1 MRKSLLDQ
9 YPHLKLLLDENKE
22 KHSVANRSKTT
33 PTENAKSSS
42 PPSGILKSLSVNVNQ
57 PILSR
62 SNSSSCASLIQS
74 LKERKSILGPGI
86 GTRVPLSDRPTKP
99 VDPSCRKKVNAED
112 LFAESMAADQD
123 RWLSFQIEGVAAS
136 KQMEELK
143 MWLVTNRP
151 SQVMRSAGIG
161 WISVKMTGRPL
172 KNTQAKE
179 EWDAL
184 EGEKTMETVNMI
196 AGKHKVTGGKWM
208 CHVSREIVDRYWSKL
223 AIAMISGGLG
233 PSVYCI
239 KVSPAVDD
247 GGKGEHVICVYT
259 PDYRDTVQVMRVENL
274 MRSAGVV
281 NDLLYKPDIFST
293 LGIYRANKWGFKASI
308 FGSKVLLLEGRSRI
322 SIVGSSIS
330 YYNSRKGFE
339 NPEDLNFDK
348 ITAQITASITKPSP
362 ARLVKSVPTKQ
373 QQDDE
378 ALVDMIEK
386 MDKEKIDK
394 TTEGAELEGTSDNIV
409 ELVEVEKDSKENSKT
424 IVDSEEILG
433 KDDVESPA
441 NEKVGDPTLMTLSQ
455 KFEDMGF
462 ESLDNLVIKK

>member
-1 MRKSLLDQ
+1 MNKSLLDQ

-22 KHSVANRSKTT
+22 KHSVNRSK
-33 PTENAKSSS
+33 PTNSQPVKEKN
-42 PPSGILKSLSVNVNQ
+42 PPSSILKPLSVNINQ
-57 PILSR
+57 PAL
-62 SNSSSCASLIQS
+62 SNSSSCNSLIQAI
-74 LKERKSILGPGI
+74 KERKSILGPGI
-86 GTRVPLSDRPTKP
+86 GKRVPISRLPSMPA
-99 VDPSCRKKVNAED
+99 DPSCRKRLNADD
-112 LFAESMAADQD
+112 LFAESIAADQD
-123 RWLSFQIEGVAAS
+123 QWLSFQIESVAAS

-143 MWLVTNRP
+143 MWLVTNKP

-208 CHVSREIVDRYWSKL
+208 CHVSREMVDRYWSKL

-239 KVSPAVDD
+239 KVSPAVED
-247 GGKGEHVICVYT
+247 GGRNEHVICVYT

-308 FGSKVLLLEGRSRI
+308 FGSKVVLLEGRSRI

-339 NPEDLNFDK
+339 NPEELDFDK
-348 ITAQITASITKPSP
+348 ITAQISASISKPTPPRSM
-362 ARLVKSVPTKQ
+362 KSVPTKQ
-373 QQDDE
+373 EHADE
-378 ALVDMIEK
+378 ALVDMIDK
-386 MDKEKIDK
+386 MEREKIEEKNEEANTK
-394 TTEGAELEGTSDNIV
+394 TTSASGNGNIV
-409 ELVEVEKDSKENSKT
+409 KSVEEKLDKSSENVIEPEVTRGKDNEKD
-424 IVDSEEILG
+424 VDS
-433 KDDVESPA
+433 SFSS
-441 NEKVGDPTLMTLSQ
+441 LSQ
-455 KFEDMGF
+455 KFADMGF
-462 ESLDNLVIKK
+462 ESIDKLVTKK